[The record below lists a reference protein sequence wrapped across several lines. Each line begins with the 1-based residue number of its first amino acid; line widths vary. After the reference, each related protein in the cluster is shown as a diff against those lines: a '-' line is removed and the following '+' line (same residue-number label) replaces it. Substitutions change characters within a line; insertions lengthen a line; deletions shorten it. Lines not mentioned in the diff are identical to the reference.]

1 MVLKKLFGRSNKVS
15 NNINERAI
23 IGSGTK
29 VWENSKIRENATIG
43 KDCNIARNVYVGPG
57 VKIGNNVKIQNNALI
72 YEPAI
77 VADGVFIGPGV
88 IFTNDLHPRA
98 ITHDGKKKT
107 EEDWNKEGVTVEYGA
122 SIGAGAICVA
132 PVKIG
137 KWAMIAAGSVVTKD
151 VLDFSLVAGIPAKQ
165 IGWVGKYGVKLIQ
178 KDQNLYVCPE
188 TQNEYKLSD
197 GKLSEIN

>member
-1 MVLKKLFGRSNKVS
+1 MVFKKLFGKSNKFS
-15 NNINERAI
+15 NNIDERAI
-23 IGSGTK
+23 IGTGTK
-29 VWENSKIRENATIG
+29 VWENSQIRENVNIG
-43 KDCNIARNVYVGPG
+43 NACNIGRNVYVGQG

-98 ITHDGKKKT
+98 ITNDGKSKT
-107 EEDWNKEGVTVEYGA
+107 EEDWNKEGVVVEYGA

-151 VLDFSLVAGIPAKQ
+151 LLNFSLVAGVPAKQ
-165 IGWVGKYGVKLIQ
+165 IGWVGKSGVKLIQ